1 MIKFFIFICTFLL
14 NTNIVFGNNLVE
26 VEPVETK
33 ETVIQTYRFDGSI
46 NNYEDLIP
54 NEIDYNNKIY
64 KKIDI
69 KVDEKKRTE
78 TLEKIEPIEKIITEK
93 EKINAI
99 NLFDKELNYNK
110 DNLKGKLKLDEK
122 SLNISKNK
130 VENITTYTNEKY
142 TMYEDK
148 TYYGLTSNDYS
159 LLPKTI
165 EKNGTYLK
173 LISAD
178 FIKTN
183 SNDIYNAICKYGGTY
198 TKRIPN
204 TKEVVKDYKVT
215 VNYVGN
221 LEKTII
227 ESRTI
232 TVYYEPKNKEIQN
245 INTNNE
251 TISKNNNIENETV
264 FVSDENTNSVN
275 LTENNKNINK
285 ILENQMFIIC
295 IIVLI
300 ILFIVTVVSICSTKL
315 NKQKQERSSKFEKN
329 NYKQKKYNYKN
340 KKYEK

>member
-26 VEPVETK
+26 VEPIETK

-99 NLFDKELNYNK
+99 NLFEKELNYNK
-110 DNLKGKLKLDEK
+110 DNLNGVLKLDEK

-130 VENITTYTNEKY
+130 VENVTTYTNEKY

-148 TYYGLTSNDYS
+148 TYYGLISNDYS

-173 LISAD
+173 LLSAN

-183 SNDIYNAICKYGGTY
+183 SNDIYNAVCKYGGTY

-204 TKEVVKDYKVT
+204 TKEVVKDYKAT
-215 VNYVGN
+215 VNYIGN
-221 LEKTII
+221 LEKTIV

-232 TVYYEPKNKEIQN
+232 TVYYELQNNKLE
-245 INTNNE
+245 NT
-251 TISKNNNIENETV
+251 NIENTSIENI
-264 FVSDENTNSVN
+264 FNTNK
-275 LTENNKNINK
+275 EKNK
-285 ILENQMFIIC
+285 ILENQLFLIC
-295 IIVLI
+295 IVVLI
-300 ILFIVTVVSICSTKL
+300 ILFIVTVVSIYSTKL
-315 NKQKQERSSKFEKN
+315 NKEKQERSSKFEKN
-329 NYKQKKYNYKN
+329 NYKQKKYKYKN
-340 KKYEK
+340 KKNEK